1 MVVPAALIQSLQTVK
16 GFHQADFE
24 KVHASGEQIVSIR
37 FNQAKPFNSNYLPIS
52 EKVKWCEHAAYLLER
67 PFFTFDPLLHAGAYY
82 VQEASSMF
90 LWQALLQLM
99 PETKAKKVLDLCAA
113 PGGKSTLLSSYFTDG
128 LLVSNEVIKN
138 RAAIL
143 VENSTK
149 WGDCNTV
156 VTNNDATH
164 FQSLPGFFDLIVV
177 DAPCSGSGLFRKD
190 PDAVTEW
197 TEANV
202 QLCSQRQQRILA
214 DILPALSENGI
225 LIYATCSYSQEEDE
239 LISDWL
245 VNEMGMENCKLTLKE
260 DWNIIETESP
270 QHKAK
275 GYRFFPN
282 LVKGE
287 GFFLA
292 CFRKVTQ
299 QDFQKIRPKQL
310 QMTSKIQVQQLES
323 VISLKEGLAFF
334 DQNAMIRAIESNWI
348 TDLSILASHLYIKKA
363 GIEVAGLKGKDI
375 VPSHELALSGLLIGG
390 FPVLDL
396 DLENALQYLRRK
408 EFSARGAIGWN
419 LIRFGGLGLGW
430 AKLLPNRVNNYY
442 PAEWRILKD

>member
-1 MVVPAALIQSLQTVK
+1 MVVPTALLQSLQTVK
-16 GFHQADFE
+16 GFHQMDFE
-24 KVHASGEQIVSIR
+24 EVHASGEQIISIR
-37 FNQAKPFNSNYLPIS
+37 LNPAKPFDPQYLPIS
-52 EKVKWCEHAAYLLER
+52 EKVKWCDHAVYLSER

-90 LWQALLQLM
+90 LWQALIQLM
-99 PETKAKKVLDLCAA
+99 PETHAKKVLDLCAA
-113 PGGKSTLLSSYFTDG
+113 PGGKSTLLSSYFKDG

-143 VENSTK
+143 VENCSK
-149 WGDCNTV
+149 WADSNTV
-156 VTNNDATH
+156 ITNNDPTH
-164 FQSLPGFFDLIVV
+164 FQSLPGFFDCIVV

-190 PDAVTEW
+190 PDSVNEW

-239 LISDWL
+239 FICDWL
-245 VNEMGMENCKLTLKE
+245 INEMEMESCGLALE
-260 DWNIIETESP
+260 DDWNVIETESP
-270 QHKAK
+270 MNGAK

-282 LVKGE
+282 LIKGE
-287 GFFLA
+287 GFFLS
-292 CFRKVTQ
+292 CFRKLKHENYE
-299 QDFQKIRPKQL
+299 KIRSKQL
-310 QMTSKIQVQQLES
+310 QMTTKSQVQQLES
-323 VISLKEGLAFF
+323 VISLKAGLAFF
-334 DQNAMIRAIESNWI
+334 DQSASVRAIDSSWVS
-348 TDLSILASHLYIKKA
+348 DLSILANHLYIKKA
-363 GIEVAGLKGKDI
+363 GIEIAGFKGKDI
-375 VPSHELALSGLLIGG
+375 VPSHELALSTLLIDG

-396 DLENALQYLRRK
+396 DLGNALLYLKRK
-408 EFSARGAIGWN
+408 EFRINGTIGWN
-419 LIRFGGLGLGW
+419 LIRFSGLGIGW